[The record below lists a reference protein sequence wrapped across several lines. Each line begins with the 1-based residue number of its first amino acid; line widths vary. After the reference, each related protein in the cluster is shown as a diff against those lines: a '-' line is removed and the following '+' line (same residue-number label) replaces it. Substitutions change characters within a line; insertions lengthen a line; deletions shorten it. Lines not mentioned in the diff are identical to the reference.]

1 MKKKM
6 IAFIIVQSIILAF
19 CSCGS
24 HESEKSGIMA
34 ATETEDIQ
42 EPELVTEQME
52 APTKSDDLIQSDY
65 NQKPDELLDTEE
77 VIKVYDLDIYG
88 TIEEVRQ
95 EFLEEESGEV
105 SYYYEMEKFYLND
118 TLPNSAAINDTLR
131 QIYDKY
137 EATYVDTAEVYGD
150 VLYENAN
157 IPYQFLHLIN
167 IYYVGEDYISIL
179 YNDVSYMGGAH
190 PYSMFDGI
198 TIDCKTGDQIFASQF
213 LDKSEDT
220 ILADISEKM
229 ALDVVGTWDDIDFYI
244 TDDTIVFF
252 YRIPNFWD
260 DVILPRK

>member
-6 IAFIIVQSIILAF
+6 IAFIIAQSIILAF

-24 HESEKSGIMA
+24 HGAEKSGIMA

-42 EPELVTEQME
+42 KSELVTEQME
-52 APTKSDDLIQSDY
+52 TPAKSENLTQSDY
-65 NQKPDELLDTEE
+65 NQKTDELPDTEE

-118 TLPNSAAINDTLR
+118 TFPNSAVINGTLR

-137 EATYVDTAEVYGD
+137 EAQYVDTAEVYGD
-150 VLYENAN
+150 ALYENAN

-198 TIDCKTGDQIFASQF
+198 TIDCKTGNQIFASRL
-213 LDKSEDT
+213 LDKSEDA

-229 ALDVVGTWDDIDFYI
+229 GLDVVGTWDDIDFYI